1 MSRNTVSHDNPEG
14 MMVIAPGADA
24 GLPIDAINAA
34 CIRARSVILL
44 LQGEFENNEQR
55 SSNAVILGALWAV
68 EGMIE
73 QIGKLVDHGYQS
85 THPSNQRGGGQ

>member
-1 MSRNTVSHDNPEG
+1 MTLNTISHDTPEG
-14 MMVIAPGADA
+14 MLAIAPGVEA
-24 GLPIDAINAA
+24 GFPIDAINAA
-34 CIRARSVILL
+34 RIRARSVILL
-44 LQGEFENNEQR
+44 LQGEFEDNERR
-55 SSNAVILGALWAV
+55 SSDAVILGALWAI